1 MAYIE
6 EVEDNS
12 TTKPTG
18 FNPMSKIYRLTVGLE
33 SPTIS
38 TDEAKELFLSL
49 AAKSF
54 PEGHSIIE
62 HEGRW
67 LSPDR
72 GIIVEPSITFEVVGP
87 AELISEV
94 LFLGHEYKKQA
105 AQDSVLFAQ
114 LDADYQFL

>member
-1 MAYIE
+1 M
-6 EVEDNS
+6 
-12 TTKPTG
+12 TKL
-18 FNPMSKIYRLTVGLE
+18 YRLTVGLE
-33 SPTIS
+33 RPTIS
-38 TDEAKELFLSL
+38 PDEAKNLFLSL
-49 AAKSF
+49 CANSF

-67 LSPDR
+67 LSLDR

-87 AELISEV
+87 DELISEV

-114 LDADYQFL
+114 LEADYRCIL